1 MIRKFFGTVALGS
14 LFVGGLA
21 ASHLAF
27 ASRAL
32 MAPAIGAVA
41 AA

>member
-1 MIRKFFGTVALGS
+1 MLRKFFSTVAVGS

-27 ASRAL
+27 ASPAP
-32 MAPAIGAVA
+32 MAPAARA

>member
-21 ASHLAF
+21 AYVEYQLVAF
-27 ASRAL
+27 YWLKVVPNGERA
-32 MAPAIGAVA
+32 
-41 AA
+41 